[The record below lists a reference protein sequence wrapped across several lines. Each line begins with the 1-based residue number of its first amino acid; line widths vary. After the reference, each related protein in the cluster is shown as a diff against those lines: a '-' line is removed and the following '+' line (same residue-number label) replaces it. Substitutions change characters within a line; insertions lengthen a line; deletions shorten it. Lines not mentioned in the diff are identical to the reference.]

1 MSAAELKKELKALR
15 KEHPDYTPVSKMKKG
30 DVSALIQRL
39 KAGREETPNVA
50 ATGAQEPKVATVE
63 TIQHAKE
70 SIAPVV
76 KKQVKAKMPKV
87 KEAGKDVVAT
97 AVAEGKKMKKVAK
110 AGKEA
115 PAPKGRPAK
124 GSEEAK
130 AHMAAIRAK
139 KTKKDDA

>member
-1 MSAAELKKELKALR
+1 MSAAELKAELKALR

-70 SIAPVV
+70 SMAPTVKKMTKKPAKAEAPV
-76 KKQVKAKMPKV
+76 A
-87 KEAGKDVVAT
+87 VV
-97 AVAEGKKMKKVAK
+97 EKKKVPK
-110 AGKEA
+110 AGA
-115 PAPKGRPAK
+115 PTPAPKGRHPK

-130 AHMAAIRAK
+130 AHMKMIREK
-139 KTKKDDA
+139 KGKADA

>member
-50 ATGAQEPKVATVE
+50 ATGAQMPQVATVD
-63 TIQHAKE
+63 
-70 SIAPVV
+70 APAV
-76 KKQVKAKMPKV
+76 KKMVKKPAKA
-87 KEAGKDVVAT
+87 EAKKPAKAEAPPVAVV
-97 AVAEGKKMKKVAK
+97 EKKKVMAK
-110 AGKEA
+110 AGAKEA

>member
-1 MSAAELKKELKALR
+1 MSAADLKKELKALR

-50 ATGAQEPKVATVE
+50 ATGAQMPQVATVDAPAVKKMAPTVKKMTKKPAKAE
-63 TIQHAKE
+63 AKE
-70 SIAPVV
+70 PV
-76 KKQVKAKMPKV
+76 A
-87 KEAGKDVVAT
+87 VV
-97 AVAEGKKMKKVAK
+97 EKKKVMAK
-110 AGKEA
+110 AGAKEA

-139 KTKKDDA
+139 KGKKDMMDA

>member
-1 MSAAELKKELKALR
+1 MSAAELKAELQALR
-15 KEHPDYTPVSKMKKG
+15 KDHPDYTPVSRMKKG

-76 KKQVKAKMPKV
+76 KKQVKAKMPAKAEAPPVAVVEKKKV
-87 KEAGKDVVAT
+87 
-97 AVAEGKKMKKVAK
+97 MKKAK

-115 PAPKGRPAK
+115 PVPAKKGRHPK

-139 KTKKDDA
+139 KGKADA

>member
-1 MSAAELKKELKALR
+1 MSAADLKKELKALR

-39 KAGREETPNVA
+39 KMGREETPNVA
-50 ATGAQEPKVATVE
+50 ATGAQEPQVATVD
-63 TIQHAKE
+63 
-70 SIAPVV
+70 APAV
-76 KKQVKAKMPKV
+76 KKMAKKP
-87 KEAGKDVVAT
+87 AT
-97 AVAEGKKMKKVAK
+97 AEAKKPAKAEAPPVAVVEKKKVMKK

-139 KTKKDDA
+139 KGKKDMMDA

>member
-1 MSAAELKKELKALR
+1 MSAAELKAELKALR

-70 SIAPVV
+70 KMAPTVKKMAKKPAKAEAPV
-76 KKQVKAKMPKV
+76 A
-87 KEAGKDVVAT
+87 VV
-97 AVAEGKKMKKVAK
+97 EKKKVMKK